1 MQVIGIDIGFGFTKA
16 TDGKRYRVFKSIYG
30 EAVEFQYQ
38 EALLGDNEGVEHL
51 QLDVDGSAYFIGE
64 LAERQSSSRQ
74 FTLEQ
79 NQFVASASKVLA
91 LAAMS
96 CFLQERQQGVHLV
109 VGLPI
114 GHYRQYKSELAGLLR
129 ATHDIVVT
137 NAMGERKEVRIA
149 VTDVRVIPQPIGSVM
164 DRLLDNNGRAADRRF
179 AMEKIGVIDVGFRTT
194 DYTISDKTRYSER
207 GSMTTQNGIAKAFG
221 TIAAKLKENCGI
233 NVELYRLF
241 EAVET
246 GSIKIRGKGYDLKK
260 ITQHAF
266 QQLAQNIAADA
277 NRIWAD
283 DWDIDSIMI
292 TGGGGAVLAAHL
304 QPLLEGV
311 IIPMEQD
318 LDYRLH
324 NVRGYYK
331 FGNHTWPSARMLG
344 QAAAEADDGAS
355 AA

>member
-1 MQVIGIDIGFGFTKA
+1 MQIIGVDIGFGFTKA
-16 TDGKRYRVFKSIYG
+16 TDGKDYRVFKSIYG
-30 EAVEFQYQ
+30 EAVELQYQ
-38 EALLGDNEGVEHL
+38 ESLLGSDDHAEHL
-51 QLDVDGSAYFIGE
+51 HLDIDGAAYFVGD

-79 NQFVASASKVLA
+79 NQFVAAASKVLA
-91 LAAMS
+91 LTAIS
-96 CFLQERQQGVHLV
+96 CFATERQQSVHLV

-114 GHYRQYKSELAGLLR
+114 GNYRQYKAELMGLLR
-129 ATHDIVVT
+129 KTHDIIVSKA
-137 NAMGERKEVRIA
+137 NGERKEIRVA

-164 DRLLDNNGRAADRRF
+164 DRLLDNYGRPAERRF
-179 AMEKIGVIDVGFRTT
+179 ALEKIGVIDVGFKTT

-207 GSMTTQNGIAKAFG
+207 GSMTSQNGIAKAFA
-221 TIAAKLKENCGI
+221 TIAAKLKDNCGI

-266 QQLAQNIAADA
+266 QQLAQNIASDA
-277 NRIWAD
+277 NRIWSD
-283 DWDIDSIMI
+283 DWDIDMIMI
-292 TGGGGAVLAAHL
+292 TGGGGAVLAPHL

-311 IIPMEQD
+311 IVPMEQD

-331 FGNHTWPSARMLG
+331 YGCNVWPATRTLHH
-344 QAAAEADDGAS
+344 QQETDEEE
-355 AA
+355 